1 MLNKI
6 YKKDNN
12 IFRVLKIEDN
22 KLLIID
28 CVKRSFPIWVDN
40 NFLDGFE
47 VISEDELLK
56 ELNVELPN
64 VKDLSE
70 NQVKEMHLRFG
81 SISLPLIKIGNIYDR
96 RFTMYFNSLEYEV
109 SEQTLRRR
117 LCDYLVFQN
126 IAILAPVSR
135 KSKELTQDEKN
146 FRWALNKYF
155 YNSKKLS
162 LRQTYKYLLR
172 EKYMDSAGKIIEEHP
187 TFHQFRYFY
196 YKNRSESNYIIS
208 RMGRGEYERNYRPLL
223 GEGVREFCPSIGYGM
238 VDSTTCDIYLVDDNG
253 ELLGRPIMTA
263 CVDAYSSMCLGY
275 SIGFEGGI
283 KSLQKLMLNVVSNKV
298 ELCNK
303 YGIEINKEDWDCD
316 KLPHKLI
323 TDKGK
328 EYVGDTFSQL
338 TDLGVEILNLKPF
351 RPELKS
357 VVERFFGLVQD
368 LFKKELINC
377 GVVLKDF
384 GDRGAIDYRK
394 NACLTLSEFEKVLL
408 LCIMHYNCGRII
420 DLPKDKLDIKPH
432 AKDLWNSCL
441 GAHRDT
447 LIEADKEI
455 LRLTL
460 LPRGVGK
467 FNRNGLIINKLRY
480 KADGFINDYL
490 KGGEVVVAYDPNN
503 VSKVWLY
510 RNNKYIEF
518 ELIDSF
524 FENLD
529 LGSVEE
535 IIKRNNSE
543 FEIEEL
549 ESEIRL
555 NKDIDSIINKY

>member
-6 YKKDNN
+6 YKKNN
-12 IFRVLKIEDN
+12 EIFRVLKINDYS
-22 KLLIID
+22 LLVID
-28 CVKRSFPIWVDN
+28 CVKRSYPNWVPKD
-40 NFLDGFE
+40 FLIGFE
-47 VISEDELLK
+47 NITEEEFLK
-56 ELNVELPN
+56 EVDVVLPDLN
-64 VKDLSE
+64 DLTPE
-70 NQVKEMHLRFG
+70 QLKEMHLRYG
-81 SISLPLIKIGNIYDR
+81 TISGALIDVGNKYDR
-96 RFTMYFNSLEYEV
+96 QLHLYV
-109 SEQTLRRR
+109 SSVDYKISGQTLRKRF
-117 LCDYLVFQN
+117 CDYLVFQN
-126 IAILAPVSR
+126 ITVLAPAS
-135 KSKELTQDEKN
+135 KKNKELTVDEKN

-155 YNSKKLS
+155 YTSKKLS
-162 LRQTYKYLLR
+162 LKQAYKYLLR
-172 EKYMDSAGKIIEEHP
+172 EKYMDSAGKILKDCP
-187 TFHQFRYFY
+187 SFYQFKYFY

-283 KSLQKLMLNVVSNKV
+283 KSLQKLMTNVVSNKV

-303 YGIEINKEDWDCD
+303 FGIEINSDDWNCD

-328 EYVGDTFSQL
+328 EYVGSTFSQL

-408 LCIMHYNCGRII
+408 LCINHYNCGRII
-420 DLPKDKLDIKPH
+420 ELPKDKVDIKPH

-441 GAHRDT
+441 GAHKDT
-447 LIEADKEI
+447 LIEVEKEI

-460 LPRGVGK
+460 LPRVVGK
-467 FNRNGLIINKLRY
+467 FNRNGLIVNRLRY
-480 KADGFINDYL
+480 KANGFTNDYL
-490 KGGEVVVAYDPNN
+490 KGGEAVVAYDPNN
-503 VSKVWLY
+503 VSRVWLY
-510 RNNKYIEF
+510 RNNKYFEF

-529 LGSVEE
+529 LSSVEE
-535 IIKRNNSE
+535 IINKNNSE
-543 FEIEEL
+543 YELEEL
-549 ESEIRL
+549 EREIRL
-555 NKDIDSIINKY
+555 NRDIENIINKI